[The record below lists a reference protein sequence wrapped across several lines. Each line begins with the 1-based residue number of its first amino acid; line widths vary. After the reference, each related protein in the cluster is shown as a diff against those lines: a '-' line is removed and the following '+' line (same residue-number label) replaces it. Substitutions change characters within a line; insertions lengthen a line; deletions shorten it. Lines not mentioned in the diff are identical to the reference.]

1 MFSNCAGIFVSLNPD
16 RTSRCTG
23 RALSKLRR
31 PEVLVHVTVVSLQV
45 QPRGQ
50 LYEVEEVDEVELD
63 AELSRTSST
72 AASRDGRIV
81 EGCER
86 GG

>member
-1 MFSNCAGIFVSLNPD
+1 M
-16 RTSRCTG
+16 
-23 RALSKLRR
+23 
-31 PEVLVHVTVVSLQV
+31 HVTVVSLQV

-50 LYEVEEVDEVELD
+50 LYEGEVEEVELD
-63 AELSRTSST
+63 AELSRTSSS

-86 GG
+86 G